1 MPTLADVASRAGV
14 SKATASRALS
24 RAELVAPATV
34 ARVLAAAQ
42 ELGFVRNRAASHLAR
57 GRTGIVALVVPTLE
71 NTFFTPIIAGAQAR
85 AEAADLQLTVA
96 VHPIADEAELAG
108 LTRLATQVDGLV
120 LVAPR
125 GPDALVRAVGALV
138 PTVLVD
144 REIAGMESIV
154 ADTASAFGALADH
167 LVGAGHRSVVYL
179 GGPDGS
185 WQDGQR
191 AAAVAAATHGRA
203 DLHRLGPFPATFA
216 AGTGAVEDV
225 LASGASAAIPY
236 ATSVGLGLVF
246 ALRARGI
253 ASPGEVLVSAERL
266 VADAIGGD
274 VPAIDVDGE
283 EVGREAMAALVAAM
297 AAAAVAS
304 RPGSGSDSDEAVET
318 SQRRLPVALYWPGGG
333 GVRTP
338 VPSSSRS
345 S

>member
-1 MPTLADVASRAGV
+1 MTTLADVASRAGV

-24 RAELVAPATV
+24 RAELVAPAT
-34 ARVLAAAQ
+34 AMRVRAAAE

-96 VHPIADEAELAG
+96 VHPIAAEAELAG
-108 LTRLATQVDGLV
+108 LARLATQVDGLV

-125 GPDALVRAVGALV
+125 GSDALVRSVGDLV

-154 ADTASAFGALADH
+154 ADTATAFGALADH
-167 LVGAGHRSVVYL
+167 LVTAGHRSVVYL

-191 AAAVAAATHGRA
+191 AAAIAAATDGRA
-203 DLHRLGPFPATFA
+203 ELHRLGPFPATFA
-216 AGTGAVEDV
+216 AGNGAVDDV
-225 LASGASAAIPY
+225 LASGATAAIPY

-246 ALRARGI
+246 ALRARGV

-266 VADAIGGD
+266 VADAIGTGD

-283 EVGREAMAALVAAM
+283 EVGREAMAALVEAM
-297 AAAAVAS
+297 VGRTEPGAGVA
-304 RPGSGSDSDEAVET
+304 R
-318 SQRRLPVALYWPGGG
+318 QRRLPVSLYWPAGEPAT
-333 GVRTP
+333 V
-338 VPSSSRS
+338 SLD
-345 S
+345 